1 MNTIAR
7 KISGSILIASLFLA
21 PAFALA
27 DRGSEKDDDRGGRDA
42 ENAQSRPSLDSS
54 FFFSFHKGR
63 GNDGTDRGCRG
74 ASIGDDG
81 ERRCRIA
88 TTTDVTRPSVGGV
101 RALPDA
107 ASAEIRWKTNEPSS
121 SMVFFG
127 TTSPLDMSASSTRL
141 ASDAGLVKKHT
152 LPLSGLA
159 PDTTYHYV
167 VRSIDAAG
175 NVSIL
180 GEFSF
185 VTAATSTPTTP

>member
-7 KISGSILIASLFLA
+7 KVSGSVLIASLFLA

-27 DRGSEKDDDRGGRDA
+27 DRGEEKGGDRDRRDA
-42 ENAQSRPSLDSS
+42 GNAQMRPPLDAS

-63 GNDGTDRGCRG
+63 GNDGRDRGCRG
-74 ASIGDDG
+74 ASLGDDG
-81 ERRCRIA
+81 ERNCQA

-101 RALPDA
+101 RALPGA
-107 ASAEIRWKTNEPSS
+107 AAAEIRWKTNEPSS
-121 SMVFFG
+121 SLVFFG
-127 TTSPLDMSASSTRL
+127 TTSPLDMSASSTRSV
-141 ASDAGLVKKHT
+141 SDAGLVKKHT
-152 LPLSGLA
+152 LSLSGLA

-175 NVSIL
+175 NVSIV

-185 VTAATSTPTTP
+185 VTAATSTPPTP